1 MSVPLF
7 ENYGDIVSIH
17 EMMKMLSIG
26 KNKAY
31 ELVNA
36 GIIRSFRIG
45 NHIRICK
52 SSIIQYVFSQQA
64 TEPEKLPGISEN
76 YSKMC
81 NLERRN

>member
-1 MSVPLF
+1 MF

-17 EMMKMLSIG
+17 DLMQMLSIG

-31 ELVNA
+31 ELIHG

-52 SSIIQYVFSQQA
+52 KNIITYITSQQTVAPAENTGDA
-64 TEPEKLPGISEN
+64 TKPSIT
-76 YSKMC
+76 M
-81 NLERRN
+81 

>member
-1 MSVPLF
+1 MSLF
-7 ENYGDIVSIH
+7 EDYGDIVSIH

-31 ELVNA
+31 ELVHG

-52 SSIIQYVFSQQA
+52 SSIIQYVISQQA
-64 TEPEKLPGISEN
+64 AVPVEYTGMQENHQKL
-76 YSKMC
+76 C

>member
-1 MSVPLF
+1 MSLF

-17 EMMKMLSIG
+17 EMMQMLSIG

-31 ELVNA
+31 GLVH
-36 GIIRSFRIG
+36 GGSIRSFRIG

-52 SSIIQYVFSQQA
+52 NSIIQYVSSQQA
-64 TEPEKLPGISEN
+64 AEPEALSDFSEN
-76 YSKMC
+76 YLKLC